1 MSLCVAKQRINRK
14 DEKKDMMQNYKNSPA
29 SNETEWGKGPFRE
42 EFEKLRAAL
51 AQCEAKLH
59 ALLQASP
66 DLVFVLDRDQRFV
79 SYHSTLVPLLY
90 PPSTFL
96 GKRHGEVMGPELD
109 ALFQPAFEKVRQGEI
124 VEYSYPLMKKEGR
137 RWFSVRLSPWFVDEE
152 FQGVIAVVRDITNE
166 RAMQEQIA
174 LQATTDA
181 VTGLPNRVLFRDR
194 LTQAIYRRARHPQT
208 LAAVFYVDLD
218 RFKILNEAIG
228 HDEGDVI
235 LREVGARL
243 SALLRPEDTVARLGS
258 DEFAVLA
265 EGFDSLADITR
276 MADRLNAALNQP
288 YGSNLLHLT
297 ASMGVVV
304 IQDPIT
310 SSAQVLRDA
319 EAALATAKRSTRG
332 KYSFFVPTMHEEAL
346 RTLALENDLRRALEV
361 GQLAVYYQPVVENR
375 TRAVVG
381 LEALVRWPHPV
392 RGMISPSEFIPVA
405 EEAGLVCEL
414 DLWVFERVC
423 RQVREWESSTT
434 TLAQRPWWVSVNF
447 SVEHFANGEF
457 LKALR
462 DILARTGV
470 QAHRLRIELTESVF
484 LRYAEKAKEVL
495 TELNRM
501 GLSTCL
507 DDFGKGYSAMGY
519 LLHLPIHVL
528 KIDLSFLR
536 NVPGDTRAENVVRV
550 MTQLGQ
556 GLQLCVIAEGVEHES
571 QAEFLRTIG
580 CELAQG
586 YYYGRPMPPEEAGKI
601 LVQGM
606 LE

>member
-1 MSLCVAKQRINRK
+1 M
-14 DEKKDMMQNYKNSPA
+14 
-29 SNETEWGKGPFRE
+29 
-42 EFEKLRAAL
+42 
-51 AQCEAKLH
+51 
-59 ALLQASP
+59 
-66 DLVFVLDRDQRFV
+66 
-79 SYHSTLVPLLY
+79 
-90 PPSTFL
+90 
-96 GKRHGEVMGPELD
+96 
-109 ALFQPAFEKVRQGEI
+109 
-124 VEYSYPLMKKEGR
+124 
-137 RWFSVRLSPWFVDEE
+137 
-152 FQGVIAVVRDITNE
+152 
-166 RAMQEQIA
+166 
-174 LQATTDA
+174 
-181 VTGLPNRVLFRDR
+181 TGLPNRVLFRDR

-332 KYSFFVPTMHEEAL
+332 KYSFFVLTMHEEAL